1 MNILVTGG
9 FGFIGSH
16 LVEQLARQHPND
28 RIHVVDNLSSS
39 PLRLD
44 RLLHEIG
51 PLSNLTY
58 EIGSIQDQAAALSSV
73 TWSQIYHLASI
84 VGPAGVLPF
93 AGRIVK
99 SIVEDTYLLIDL
111 ALRDRARLLDV
122 STSEVY
128 GGGQEGYCHE
138 SLPKIIPA
146 KTSARTEYAIGK
158 LAAETALVNLA
169 KVADLDAVIIRP
181 FNVCGPRQSGQG
193 GFVLPRFI
201 GQAMRGEPLTIFGDG
216 NQIRAFTHVQDVASG
231 LRAAMSSG
239 RSGAVYNIGHPGNK
253 ITIGQLADSVIKT
266 VGSSSTKVHV
276 DPKSL
281 YGDLYEE
288 ANDKYP
294 DSSRAMTELGWNPGF
309 GVEETIRDTHQYL
322 SGVEE
327 SQRRQLTAEERGDRG
342 A

>member
-9 FGFIGSH
+9 FGFIGGH
-16 LVEQLARQHPND
+16 LVEQLAREQPND
-28 RIHVVDNLSSS
+28 RIHVVDNLSTS

-44 RLLHEIG
+44 RLLRELG
-51 PLSNLTY
+51 PLPNMTY
-58 EIGSIQDQAAALSSV
+58 EVGTIQDQAASLSGS

-93 AGRIVK
+93 AGRIVR
-99 SIVEDTYLLIDL
+99 SIVSDTYLLIDL
-111 ALRDRARLLDV
+111 ALRDGARLLDV

-128 GGGQEGYCHE
+128 GGGQQGYCHE

-146 KTSARTEYAIGK
+146 KTSARLEYAIGK
-158 LAAETALVNLA
+158 IAAETALVIMA
-169 KVADLDAVIIRP
+169 TVAGLDAVIVRP

-216 NQIRAFTHVQDVASG
+216 SQIRAFTHVKDVVSG
-231 LRAAMSSG
+231 IVATMRRG
-239 RSGAVYNIGHPGNK
+239 RTGTVYNIGHPGNK
-253 ITIGQLADSVIKT
+253 ITIGQLADAVIKT
-266 VGSSSTKVHV
+266 VGSSSAKAYV
-276 DPKSL
+276 DPKTL

-294 DSSRAMTELGWNPGF
+294 DASRAMTELGWDPCF
-309 GVEETIRDTHQYL
+309 GVEDTIRDTHRYL
-322 SGVEE
+322 SGVED
-327 SQRRQLTAEERGDRG
+327 SDRQSLTAQERDGNR

>member
-39 PLRLD
+39 PLPLES
-44 RLLHEIG
+44 LLREMG
-51 PLSNLTY
+51 PPRNLTY
-58 EIGSIQDQAAALSSV
+58 EVGTIQEQAGSLSSV
-73 TWSQIYHLASI
+73 TWSQIYHLASV

-99 SIVEDTYLLIDL
+99 SIVSDTYLLVDL
-111 ALRDRARLLDV
+111 ALRDGARLLDV

-146 KTSARTEYAIGK
+146 KTSARMEYAIGK

-169 KVADLDAVIIRP
+169 KVAALDAVIVRP

-216 NQIRAFTHVQDVASG
+216 NQIRAFSHVHDVVTG
-231 LRAAMSSG
+231 VLAAMRSG
-239 RSGAVYNIGHPGNK
+239 RSGTVYNVGHPGNK
-253 ITIGQLADSVIKT
+253 ITIGQLADAVIRV
-266 VGSSSTKVHV
+266 VGSSSTKTHV
-276 DPKSL
+276 DPKIL

-294 DSSRAMTELGWNPGF
+294 DASRAMTELGWNPVF
-309 GVEETIRDTHQYL
+309 GVEETISETHRYL
-322 SGVEE
+322 SNVDDAL
-327 SQRRQLTAEERGDRG
+327 RRRLTAEERVDRH